1 MSSIKNEYELMLA
14 FQRER
19 IRELEPL
26 KVNHCHLSIKN
37 NFIYSSFPIANASN
51 ALRTV

>member
-14 FQRER
+14 HQRER

-26 KVNHCHLSIKN
+26 KVKLKK
-37 NFIYSSFPIANASN
+37 
-51 ALRTV
+51 